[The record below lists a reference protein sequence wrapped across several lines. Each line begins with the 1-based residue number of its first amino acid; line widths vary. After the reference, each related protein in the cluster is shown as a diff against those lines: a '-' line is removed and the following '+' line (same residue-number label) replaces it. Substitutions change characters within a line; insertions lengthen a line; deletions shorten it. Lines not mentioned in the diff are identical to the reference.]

1 MNLWEDEDDEVEII
15 NGQDEQ
21 YFGTSGG
28 DGMKK
33 KSKFALKTKINAHN
47 NVFSVKETEIQKKVP
62 KNLLPPSFYK
72 KKV

>member
-1 MNLWEDEDDEVEII
+1 
-15 NGQDEQ
+15 
-21 YFGTSGG
+21 
-28 DGMKK
+28 MKK